1 MLIPR
6 INEGLSGSDGEVNAK
21 PVPIANPYEL
31 AIGNAGE
38 KFVRLWEREEPE
50 PMEWLIEGL
59 VPKGFVTILY
69 GNSGLGKSY
78 LCKWIAT
85 CIAMGGATLGNK
97 IDQGNILWL
106 DFEMNEQEAC
116 RRLWRVARGLG
127 LENPPRGF
135 FYYRPLQSLGTA
147 SLEEEV
153 CAEIRDKQIK
163 LVVID
168 SLSVGAAG
176 LDVSE
181 HKDVVTL
188 LKSAEKWG
196 TVIAIDHITK
206 AASQGNQST
215 ASIFG
220 STFKRAIARSTMLL
234 TPAGDSGFVAL
245 QQGKNNFGQMASR
258 TFLNLDFDNAAGS
271 FVVREI
277 QESDPRVAE
286 ASRHMSAKDQL
297 WHIIVQQYGQ
307 NKRPVSLDD
316 LLQATGKSESTIRS
330 YLSQLGARVVKHGNN
345 CYSPRLDDKA
355 VLM

>member
-1 MLIPR
+1 MLTPR
-6 INEGLSGSDGEVNAK
+6 INEGLSGNDGEVNTK
-21 PVPIANPYEL
+21 PLPIANPYEL
-31 AIGNAGE
+31 AIGNARE
-38 KFVRLWEREEPE
+38 KLVRLWEREEPR

-59 VPKGFVTILY
+59 VPKDFLTILY

-78 LCKWIAT
+78 LCKWIAASV
-85 CIAMGGATLGNK
+85 AMGGTILGNK
-97 IDQGNILWL
+97 IERGNILWL
-106 DFEMNEQEAC
+106 DFEMNEEEAC
-116 RRLWRVARGLG
+116 RRLWKVARGLG
-127 LENPPRGF
+127 LEIPPQGF
-135 FYYRPLQSLGTA
+135 FYYRPSQSLGTT

-153 CAEIRDKQIK
+153 CTEIRDKHIK

-168 SLSVGAAG
+168 SLSIGAAG

-181 HKDVVTL
+181 HKDVVKL

-258 TFLNLDFDNAAGS
+258 AFLNLDFDNAAGS
-271 FVVREI
+271 FIVREI
-277 QESDPRVAE
+277 QESDPRLAE

-297 WHIIVQQYGQ
+297 WHILVQLYGKK
-307 NKRPVSLDD
+307 NEPVTLDE
-316 LLQATGKSESTIRS
+316 LTQATGKSESTIRS
-330 YLSQLGARVVKHGNN
+330 YLSQLGDRVDKHGNN
-345 CYSPRLDDKA
+345 CYSPLIDNSKDQK
-355 VLM
+355 